1 MRTAA
6 LFIAFLA
13 ATAAAGATSTAA
25 PSVRAWTGSYTLH
38 GRSALGVIFEGGS
51 GVVAL
56 GTGHADAQRVRLVRR
71 GTALRFVVPGRPSPV
86 VFTGTSRGHLIR
98 GIVRQGRAR
107 RAFRLVPGAAPGLFA
122 RGFFVAGRPK
132 LPVFDDP
139 YRPARLLDLHSG
151 QVPPPFR
158 EGDAVLLGSG
168 LGAAHP

>member
-13 ATAAAGATSTAA
+13 ATTAAGATSTAA

-71 GTALRFVVPGRPSPV
+71 GTALRFVVPYW
-86 VFTGTSRGHLIR
+86 
-98 GIVRQGRAR
+98 R
-107 RAFRLVPGAAPGLFA
+107 RLALVLGLVPDGRRLSSLREP
-122 RGFFVAGRPK
+122 RVAT
-132 LPVFDDP
+132 
-139 YRPARLLDLHSG
+139 
-151 QVPPPFR
+151 
-158 EGDAVLLGSG
+158 
-168 LGAAHP
+168 